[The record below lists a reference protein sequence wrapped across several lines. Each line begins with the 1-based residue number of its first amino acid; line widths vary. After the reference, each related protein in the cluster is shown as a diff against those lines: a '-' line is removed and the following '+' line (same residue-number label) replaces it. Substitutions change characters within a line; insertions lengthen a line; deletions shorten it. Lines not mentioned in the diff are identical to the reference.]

1 LDISIDLLHDPSY
14 RVAAALNDS
23 GKPMIREHSLPL
35 VIVCSPF
42 EKGNGCLAPE
52 VDVWDGPE
60 ELELTWGPD
69 NNFEVFKHI
78 TNPFLCWK

>member
-1 LDISIDLLHDPSY
+1 MDICIDLLHDPSH

-23 GKPMIREHSLPL
+23 GKPMIREQNRPL

-42 EKGNGCLAPE
+42 GKGNGCLAPK
-52 VDVWDGPE
+52 VDVWAGPE

-69 NNFEVFKHI
+69 NNYEVLNI